1 MLCKELA
8 TTVSVE
14 LEEVLLKTVIVY
26 PDLFGQ
32 AKDLIVDSSV
42 FYTKSYR
49 TIWEELCGIC
59 AEKTSEEYDS
69 LEIEQ
74 LVLHKVRGHAS
85 SEFIFYNDVLNNL
98 MDNCNTA
105 PTSLAE
111 VCRQLNDVFYKRKVL
126 QLLELSMDSLTE
138 NKDLDNLLEQLEAGI
153 YEIQQQRSG
162 AIRDYRVQSGC
173 TAEQDHGSFREF
185 LAAPIEG
192 LKSGLIDFD
201 KITLG
206 IQPGTVSVIAGRPGM
221 GKTAFA
227 AYLAN
232 SYSLQGEPVIF
243 FSLEMQPLDMD
254 LRRVSLLTKIDNNK
268 FTEKTLSAAEVET
281 SVQMFD
287 WMKTTPFYYDGNP
300 RATVQS
306 IRSTLRHYVSIHGH
320 VGAFFVDYLQLMDGD
335 GSGTRN
341 NEIEKI
347 SRQLRAL
354 AVEFKTRYFCLSQ
367 LNRGVESR
375 ADKRP
380 LISDLKDCGAIEQD
394 ADYIVFLYRDEYYNQ
409 DSLDRGVS
417 ELILSKHRRYTTGK
431 AKVLTQLQFSNY
443 ENLAQNSYY

>member
-69 LEIEQ
+69 LEVEQ

-85 SEFIFYNDVLNNL
+85 SEFIFYNDVMNSL
-98 MDNCNTA
+98 MNNCNTA
-105 PTSLAE
+105 PTSLPE

-126 QLLELSMDSLTE
+126 QLLELSMDGITE
-138 NKDLDNLLEQLEAGI
+138 NRELEGILEQLERGV
-153 YEIQQQRSG
+153 YDIQQQRNG
-162 AIRDYRVQSGC
+162 VIRDYRVQSGC
-173 TAEQDHGSFREF
+173 TADEDHGSFREF
-185 LAAPIEG
+185 LSAPVEG

-206 IQPGTVSVIAGRPGM
+206 IQPGTVTVVAGRPGM

-232 SYSLQGEPVIF
+232 SYALQNEPVIF

-254 LRRVSLLTKIDNNK
+254 VRRVSLLSKIDNNK
-268 FTEKTLSAAEVET
+268 FTEKTLSPSEVET

-306 IRSTLRHYVSIHGH
+306 IRSTLRHYTSIHGH
-320 VGAFFVDYLQLMDGD
+320 IGAFFVDYLQLMDGD
-335 GSGTRN
+335 GTGNRN
-341 NEIEKI
+341 HEIEKI
-347 SRQLRAL
+347 SRQLKILAL
-354 AVEFKTRYFCLSQ
+354 EFKTRCFSLSQ
-367 LNRGVESR
+367 LSRGVESR

-380 LISDLKDCGAIEQD
+380 VMSDLKDSGAIEQD
-394 ADYIVFLYRDEYYNQ
+394 ADYILFLYRDEYYNQ

-417 ELILSKHRRYTTGK
+417 ELILSKHRRYRTGK
-431 AKVLTQLQFSNY
+431 AKVLTQFQFSNY
-443 ENLAQNSYY
+443 ENLAQNSYF